1 MMLYVSTAG
10 LPLRLSRRTTVVFA
24 FSLSIPQ
31 SNAFRRRSQLL
42 VVTVH
47 QVELSLTTLPPC
59 GVGLSDFLISAVSQL
74 EKHGK
79 GIILMHDFKHHTAE
93 ALPELLRQFKAGG
106 YKSCTWCRRA
116 S

>member
-1 MMLYVSTAG
+1 MLYVSTAG

-24 FSLSIPQ
+24 FSPSIPQ

-93 ALPELLRQFKAGG
+93 ALPELLP
-106 YKSCTWCRRA
+106 
-116 S
+116 